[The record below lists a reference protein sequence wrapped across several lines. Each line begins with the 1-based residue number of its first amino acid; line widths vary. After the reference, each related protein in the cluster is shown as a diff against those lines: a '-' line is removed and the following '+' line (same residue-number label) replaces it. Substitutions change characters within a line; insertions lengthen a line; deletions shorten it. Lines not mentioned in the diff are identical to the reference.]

1 MRNLEELSRNLHIL
15 TTNGVFRVQE
25 MQRLLNQAFDQGYS
39 LSGGLTAIGTT
50 LHAVVTKPF

>member
-1 MRNLEELSRNLHIL
+1 MKDLGILCRNVHII